1 MPTIAI
7 VGAGTGLGLS
17 IAKVFGRNGF
27 SVALVSRTQSKLDR
41 LAAELSEAGVEA
53 AGFAADVMDRSSLAG
68 AFARVKERFG
78 AVDVL
83 EYSPAPHS
91 PVPGITMTGAL
102 DATVENLQPQLDY
115 YLYGGIAAA
124 RQVLPDMIER
134 DAGTLLFTTGGSS
147 MDPLAAPAEFGAV
160 AVATAALRAW
170 VLKLHQAT
178 AGTGVYAAHV
188 PIFAWIG
195 TGGPETHADTIAQR
209 YWDIYTKRDGAEH
222 PYAAA

>member
-7 VGAGTGLGLS
+7 VGAGPGLGLS

-27 SVALVSRTQSKLDR
+27 SVALVSRTQDKLDR
-41 LAAELSEAGVEA
+41 LAAELGDAGIEA
-53 AGFAADVMDRSSLAG
+53 AGFAADVTDRPSVAA
-68 AFARVKERFG
+68 AFTRIKDRFG
-78 AVDVL
+78 RIDVL
-83 EYSPAPHS
+83 EYSPAP
-91 PVPGITMTGAL
+91 TMSADAMIAPL
-102 DATVENLQPQLDY
+102 DATVDNLRPELDY
-115 YLYGGIAAA
+115 YLYGGLTAA

-134 DAGTLLFTTGGSS
+134 DSGTILVTTGGSS
-147 MDPLAAPAEFGAV
+147 MDPLAGPPEFGNI

-170 VLKLHQAT
+170 VLKLHQVT
-178 AGTGVYAAHV
+178 AGTGVYTAHV

-195 TGGPETHADTIAQR
+195 AGGPDTQADTIAQR